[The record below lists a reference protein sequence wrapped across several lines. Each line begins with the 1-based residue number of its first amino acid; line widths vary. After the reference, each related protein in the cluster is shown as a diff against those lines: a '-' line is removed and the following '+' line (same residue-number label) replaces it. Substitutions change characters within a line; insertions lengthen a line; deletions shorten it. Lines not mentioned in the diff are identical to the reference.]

1 MKNVTPAEFCE
12 KFNAC
17 PEGREWAMQYP
28 TMIEVWEAVTANAE
42 HYEWSLWLMTREGV
56 FSDRELRLFACWCVR
71 NTPTHDGR
79 TVWDLLT
86 DTRSRRAVEVAEAYA
101 RGEATHEELA
111 AAWDAAWDEAWDTA
125 IDAARAAAGD
135 PAGDAAWVAA
145 WDAAKAAAWDSAKS
159 FQLAHIRE
167 MPNPFDEE

>member
-56 FSDRELRLFACWCVR
+56 FSDRALRLFACWCVR

-101 RGEATHEELA
+101 RGEATHEELDA
-111 AAWDAAWDEAWDTA
+111 AWYAAWDAAR
-125 IDAARAAAGD
+125 AATRAAAGTE
-135 PAGDAAWVAA
+135 AWYAA
-145 WDAAKAAAWDSAKS
+145 WDAAISAAKAAAWDSAKS
-159 FQLAHIRE
+159 FQLAHIRT
-167 MPNPFDEE
+167 MPNPFEEQ